1 MNGLC
6 LLFYAF
12 SSIVIPGLDPGIG
25 FDWALSFSCWLI
37 PGSSPGMTNMKKAVQ
52 LPPPSLTLPLKGGED
67 CNELVVPSCL
77 PSPSPLEGE
86 GRGGGNCAQLTD
98 VGVFA

>member
-1 MNGLC
+1 MRRD
-6 LLFYAF
+6 FDA
-12 SSIVIPGLDPGIG
+12 VMPGLDPDISLQMIG
-25 FDWALSFSCWLI
+25 LIQSRLI

-52 LPPPSLTLPLKGGED
+52 LPPPSFTLPLKGGED